1 MLDQIIIFTYL
12 ILLLFVGLYTRSKAL
27 DIKSYGKIDS
37 SIQSS
42 VLFLLTAIFT
52 NSVGGG
58 TVIGL
63 SEKTVSGNL
72 AYVYA
77 MMLTILVDI
86 TIAIFLLPRIA
97 KHYGVVS
104 IGEIV
109 EKHYGQ
115 FGRIMS
121 GISASLVS
129 FGYIAVQIS
138 ASSKIF
144 QYLLH
149 VNYAEGVVLSYLI
162 VITYTAIGGLRSIIF
177 TDFVQFIAIMLC
189 IPIIAFV
196 GLYKLGINEFI
207 NALPAA
213 KYSLPLMWQEVVL
226 LFLSFSFMGF
236 YPGFIQRSFMTKD
249 YRYTQRAIFRKSFIY
264 FIFLIFIAING
275 LLAYIYEH
283 DGASS
288 LALLNLID
296 HIMPTGLK
304 GIAIVGLIA
313 AVTSTAD
320 SELNVASLNITN
332 DVIQPIFK
340 VKNNKIVLL
349 FTQLAAFAVGIL
361 AIYLALQFD
370 NVIDLLLFI
379 AGFWLPVMLI
389 PFIACLYNITVSKI
403 GLVFCAIAGITT
415 FSYWQE
421 YCAEVCMIKSAFVG
435 LVANLICFI
444 IVRLVES
451 FKR

>member
-27 DIKSYGKIDS
+27 DIKSYGKIDT

-86 TIAIFLLPRIA
+86 AIAIFLLPRIA

-109 EKHYGQ
+109 KKHYGQ

-189 IPIIAFV
+189 IPTITFV

-207 NALPAA
+207 HALPAA
-213 KYSLPLMWQEVVL
+213 KYSLPLLWQEVL
-226 LFLSFSFMGF
+226 MLFLSFSFMGL
-236 YPGFIQRSFMTKD
+236 YPGFIQRGFMTKD
-249 YRYTQRAIFRKSFIY
+249 YKYTQKAIFIKVLVY
-264 FIFLIFIAING
+264 FIFLIFIAVNG

-415 FSYWQE
+415 FSYWQK
-421 YCAEVCMIKSAFVG
+421 YCVEACMIKSAFVG

-444 IVRLVES
+444 IVKLIES
-451 FKR
+451 CKR